1 LEDFPIQFP
10 DKYRQKTTVKVM
22 IIGSGA
28 REHALAWKIAQS
40 PKIKDLYV
48 APGNA
53 GTASIAHNLNI
64 HPNDIEA
71 SAKAAQDMG
80 IDLTVVGPEAPL
92 ASGIVDYFGRL
103 GLSILGPTKAAT
115 QLESSKV
122 FAKKLMQ
129 KYGIPSPNGITFSSY
144 SEAKKYLESQPV
156 PVVVKADGLAAGKGV
171 TVASSKEEALKAL
184 SDIMEAKIFG
194 SAGNSVV
201 IEECLTG
208 KEVSLLAFTDSKT
221 VIPMIPA
228 CDYKRAFDNDQ
239 GPNTGGMG
247 SYSPP
252 GFFNAKLTQQVMKTI
267 LQPAVEA
274 MAQEDMPY
282 KGILYAGLMIATNGP
297 KVLEFNARFG
307 DPETQATLPR
317 LQTDLVDILLAIV
330 DNRLSQVT
338 VEWNNNACV
347 GVVMASAGY
356 PGSYKTGFTITGL
369 DKLDEEILVF
379 HAGTKLGENS
389 QVYTDGG
396 RVLTI
401 TATGKNMAEAR
412 AKVYQNLPRIHFDG
426 CHYRKDI
433 AAREVN

>member
-1 LEDFPIQFP
+1 
-10 DKYRQKTTVKVM
+10 VKIM
-22 IIGSGA
+22 IIGGGA

-40 PKIKDLYV
+40 PKVKKLYV

-53 GTASIAHNLNI
+53 GTASIAHNLSI
-64 HPNDIEA
+64 SPIDIEA
-71 SAKAAQDMG
+71 LAKAARDIG
-80 IDLTVVGPEAPL
+80 IDLTIVGPEAPL
-92 ASGIVDYFGRL
+92 ASGIVDYFERL
-103 GLSILGPTKAAT
+103 HLPIFGPTKAAA

-122 FAKKLMQ
+122 FAKNLMQ
-129 KYGIPSPNGITFSSY
+129 KYGIPCPNSITFSSY
-144 SEAKKYLESQPV
+144 PEAKRYLESRPI

-171 TVASSKEEALKAL
+171 TVATSTEEALKAL
-184 SDIMEAKIFG
+184 SDITDVKIFG
-194 SAGNSVV
+194 SAGDSVV
-201 IEECLTG
+201 IEEYLTG
-208 KEVSLLAFTDSKT
+208 KEVSLLAFTDGKT
-221 VIPMIPA
+221 IIPMIPA
-228 CDYKRAFDNDQ
+228 CDYKRVFDNDQ

-252 GFFNAKLTQQVMKTI
+252 GFFDAKMTRQVMKNI

-274 MAQEDMPY
+274 MAQEGMPY
-282 KGILYAGLMIATNGP
+282 KGVLYAGLMIAADGP

-307 DPETQATLPR
+307 DPETQAILPR

-330 DNRLSQVT
+330 DNRLNKVA
-338 VEWNNNACV
+338 VKWNNDACV
-347 GVVMASAGY
+347 GVVMASSGY
-356 PGSYKTGFTITGL
+356 PGNYKTGLPITGL
-369 DKLDEEILVF
+369 DKVDERILVF
-379 HAGTKLGENS
+379 HAGTKLSDDS